1 MKIFAETERLVLR
14 ELLLSD
20 AEGMFE
26 LDRDKEVHRYLG
38 NKPIKTIQQ
47 SIDIITFVQKQY
59 IDNGIGRWAVI
70 EKETNEF
77 IGWSGLKLVQEKIN
91 NHVNYYNIGYRLR
104 RKFWGKGIATETSI
118 IARNYGFQQL
128 KLKEIYGTADSQNI
142 ASKIVLQ
149 KIGLKYIETFHHN
162 NMRLDWFKISAD
174 IK

>member
-91 NHVNYYNIGYRLR
+91 NHVNYYDMGYRLR
-104 RKFWGKGIATETSI
+104 RKFWGHGIATETSI
-118 IARNYGFQQL
+118 IARDYGFQQL

-162 NMRLDWFKISAD
+162 NMQLDWFKISTD
-174 IK
+174 NK

>member
-47 SIDIITFVQKQY
+47 SNDIITFVQKQY
-59 IDNGIGRWAVI
+59 INNGIGRWAVI

-91 NHVNYYNIGYRLR
+91 NHVNYYDIGYRLR
-104 RKFWGKGIATETSI
+104 RKFWGQGIATETSI
-118 IARNYGFQQL
+118 IARDYGFQQL

-142 ASKIVLQ
+142 ASKTVLQ

-162 NMRLDWFKISAD
+162 NMQLDWFKISAD
-174 IK
+174 NK

>member
-1 MKIFAETERLVLR
+1 MKNFAETERLVLR

-91 NHVNYYNIGYRLR
+91 NHVNYYDIGYRLR

-118 IARNYGFQQL
+118 IARDYGFQQL

-162 NMRLDWFKISAD
+162 NMQLDWFKILTD
-174 IK
+174 NK